1 MGLIMNCDVCA
12 INYIS
17 PTPLFLSSDPRLHG
31 IATMSVF
38 SGSFLCLI
46 LISSL
51 CSLSVSFKGPMFNEA
66 VSLLGR

>member
-1 MGLIMNCDVCA
+1 MVQIMNYDVCTL
-12 INYIS
+12 NYIK
-17 PTPLFLSSDPRLHG
+17 TLFLSSDPRLHG

-38 SGSFLCLI
+38 SGNFLCLI